1 MHVRRYQNL
10 LKNYSKCMK
19 VLVLGVGGIGG
30 FIGSYLAKNNYDVT
44 FVARKKRLSYLRTN
58 GLKLES
64 ELGKIYCPKIKVT
77 EKIPEKESFDIIINT
92 VKLYDFDSVL
102 DEIKIKVKNK
112 PLIIPFQNGIYAE
125 EKLKKKIP
133 YIETIGAVAQIS
145 VFVDEKQNIKHI
157 GKLATFFVGG
167 YDGQENSQLEDFCNN
182 VQKIGLKIIFKKNIK
197 EKIWEKFIFL
207 SAYSG
212 MTTLY
217 LKPIGKIFED
227 KVMKKKFT
235 DAMLETFNLSKKFGV
250 SFKSNPVEFW
260 LKKIQNMP
268 FDMTS
273 SMHIDFIN
281 NKKLELNWLSGSVQI
296 LSETFNIKCPIHN
309 EIVEGIK
316 KKLNNFS

>member
-1 MHVRRYQNL
+1 
-10 LKNYSKCMK
+10 MK
-19 VLVLGVGGIGG
+19 ILVIGVGGIGG
-30 FIGSYLAKNNYDVT
+30 FIGSYLVDNNYDVT
-44 FVARKKRLSYLRTN
+44 FIARKKRLSHLKAN
-58 GLKLES
+58 GLRLES

-77 EKIPEKESFDIIINT
+77 DRIPYKESFDIIINT

-102 DEIKIKVKNK
+102 DEIKNKVKNK

-125 EKLKKKIP
+125 EKLKKTFPNKEI
-133 YIETIGAVAQIS
+133 IGAVAQIS
-145 VFVDEKQNIKHI
+145 VFVDKNQIIKHV

-167 YDGQENSQLEDFCNN
+167 YDFQENKILEDFCDS

-212 MTTLY
+212 ITTLF
-217 LKPIGKIFED
+217 LKPIGRIFED
-227 KVMKKKFT
+227 QIMKKKFT
-235 DAMLETFNLSKKFGV
+235 EAMLETYNLSEKFGV

-260 LKKIQNMP
+260 LEKIKNMP

-273 SMHIDFIN
+273 SMHVDFNN
-281 NKKLELNWLSGSVQI
+281 NKKLELDWLSGSIEV
-296 LSETFNIKCPIHN
+296 LSKTYNISSPIHS